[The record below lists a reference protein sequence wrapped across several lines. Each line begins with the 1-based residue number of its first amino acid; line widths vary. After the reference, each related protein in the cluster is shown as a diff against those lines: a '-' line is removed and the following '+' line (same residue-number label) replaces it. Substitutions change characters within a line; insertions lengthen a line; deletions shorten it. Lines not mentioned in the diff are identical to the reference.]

1 MKQVLREDIRL
12 HLPRLRQCDEQLISV
27 QGRFGGGGSG
37 GGGGGGG
44 GDPDLQISW
53 SKPAAKADGK
63 WWQELPVLP
72 KIAPGSPAAQVVL
85 QSVATVCEILETVR
99 EINMD
104 VVMRME
110 TPEAYLKELPT
121 DATAVVGK
129 VCLLMFADALTL
141 IYAVVL
147 SSERESSVC
156 LSLSVYLSFM
166 PVDTTVIMGQVHTH
180 TLTHTHS
187 HSHSHSHSHT
197 LSLTLSLSLSLSL
210 SHTHTHTRR
219 RRRFSRQKTQT
230 SVSTFSPVFK
240 CRMPCRRTPCWQKF
254 SQVRPRVI

>member
-1 MKQVLREDIRL
+1 LPLTQIVVMEPAHQLLANGSRVSIMKQVLREDIRL

-85 QSVATVCEILETVR
+85 QSVATVCETLETVR

-129 VCLLMFADALTL
+129 VCLLM
-141 IYAVVL
+141 L
-147 SSERESSVC
+147 SHSYMQLCSRASERALSVC
-156 LSLSVYLSFM
+156 LFLFISLSCPL
-166 PVDTTVIMGQVHTH
+166 
-180 TLTHTHS
+180 
-187 HSHSHSHSHT
+187 
-197 LSLTLSLSLSLSL
+197 
-210 SHTHTHTRR
+210 TRR
-219 RRRFSRQKTQT
+219 
-230 SVSTFSPVFK
+230 
-240 CRMPCRRTPCWQKF
+240 
-254 SQVRPRVI
+254 